1 MERNRRRFVLE
12 IFVVVSSWMLTA
24 GCGGNDDAASPLTP
38 SSTPPVTT
46 DAGVS
51 SGTTRIIAGARFVVD
66 IVSARGATLETV
78 IIAPSGISKAAVIL
92 LEGDDGTIDLGGTP
106 DDPEIQ
112 SEGFLARNADA
123 FASQGLL
130 VALVGAPS
138 DYADGVEISYRIT
151 TEQSDDVAAVV
162 AWLDANTG
170 ASLPVWVLGM
180 SLGTFSATNSAIRL
194 NGVVD
199 GFAVCSASTAPT
211 GGPMP
216 NGILDM
222 ELGQI
227 AMPAL
232 VVGHQDDACP
242 GTPASGVAAIADALT
257 SAGLVTQRVFTGGS
271 PPMSQPCGP
280 KSPHGY
286 FGIDDE
292 VVTYMAGVMQ

>member
-1 MERNRRRFVLE
+1 MERNRGRFVLE
-12 IFVVVSSWMLTA
+12 IFVVASSWMLTA
-24 GCGGNDDAASPLTP
+24 GCGGNGDAALPLTP
-38 SSTPPVTT
+38 SSTPPVTNDT
-46 DAGVS
+46 GVS
-51 SGTTRIIAGARFVVD
+51 SGIEPGARFIVD

-78 IIAPSGISKAAVIL
+78 IIAPSGIAKAAVIL

-138 DYADGVEISYRIT
+138 DYAAGVEISYRIT
-151 TEQSDDVAAVV
+151 TQQSDDVAAVV
-162 AWLDANTG
+162 AWIDAR
-170 ASLPVWVLGM
+170 ASLPIWVLGM

-222 ELGQI
+222 ELDQI

-232 VVGHQDDACP
+232 IVGHQDDACP

-286 FGIDDE
+286 FGIDDQ